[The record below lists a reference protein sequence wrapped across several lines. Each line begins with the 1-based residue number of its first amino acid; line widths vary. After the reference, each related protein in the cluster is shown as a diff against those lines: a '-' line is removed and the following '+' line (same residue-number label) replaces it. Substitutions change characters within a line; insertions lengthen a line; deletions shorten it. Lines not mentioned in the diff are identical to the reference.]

1 MSIEINDLTNYYKLV
16 NGSGG
21 SLNLSYQQGGYNNMQ
36 PIMTFGNDGSLTANG
51 SLTAQALRQTSDP
64 ADSSSPVIAQVDANG
79 KLVRGY
85 GITNTIANNFGSIG
99 SQLNVLSAANTT
111 NTGKIGTITDGLLT
125 LSSDVTTLL
134 GLNIPSQLTTL
145 TGLASTN
152 QSALNV
158 LQGQNLNA
166 RVGSLESNTSVL
178 TNAVS
183 TLGGQNL
190 NSRLT
195 TAEGYVSTLNTNV
208 STLLGLN
215 LGSRVSSLENSN
227 LDARVSQIQAVLG
240 ALSTSDANFIGQY
253 NEIQA
258 SLRTLQL
265 QVAELTNPSY
275 LPAVSVKND
284 TIFYVVVVQGILLAI
299 VLFYLFL
306 KRK

>member
-21 SLNLSYQQGGYNNMQ
+21 SLNLSYQQGGYDNMT
-36 PIMTFGNDGSLTANG
+36 PIMTFGNDGSLTAN
-51 SLTAQALRQTSDP
+51 SLRQTVDP
-64 ADSSSPVIAQVDANG
+64 TDSNTPVLAQVNANG
-79 KLVRGY
+79 KLIRGY
-85 GITNTIANNFGSIG
+85 GITNTIANNFGSIE
-99 SQLNVLSAANTT
+99 SQLNILSAANTT
-111 NTGKIGTITDGLLT
+111 NTGKIGTITDGLLS
-125 LSSDVTTLL
+125 LSSDVSTLL

-145 TGLASTN
+145 SGLASTN

-215 LGSRVSSLENSN
+215 LGSRISSIENSN

-258 SLRTLQL
+258 ALHTLQL
-265 QVAELTNPSY
+265 QVAELTNPNY
-275 LPAVSVKND
+275 IPAVTVKND
-284 TIFYVVVVQGILLAI
+284 TIFYVVVAQGVILAV
-299 VLFYLFL
+299 VLFYLFF
-306 KRK
+306 RKK